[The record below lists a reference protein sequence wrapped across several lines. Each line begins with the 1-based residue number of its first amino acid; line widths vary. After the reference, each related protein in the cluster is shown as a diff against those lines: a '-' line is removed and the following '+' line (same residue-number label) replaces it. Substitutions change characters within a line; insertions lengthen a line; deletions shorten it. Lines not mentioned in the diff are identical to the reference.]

1 MLDGFFKCPFGIVIY
16 RDILEKLLAI
26 EMSDNKYVLITAAR
40 NEEVHIEGT
49 IKSILAQTLRP
60 IKWIIVSDGS
70 KDGTDEI
77 VNSYKAYN
85 DVIHLIR
92 VQGNEQRN
100 FCSKVDAINAGYK
113 EIGPIEY
120 QFMGNLDAD
129 VSLRPDY
136 YERIIEKFS
145 KNPKL
150 GIAGG
155 IIIEL
160 DGHKPSSQNISLNS
174 VAGAIQLFRRQ
185 CFLQTG
191 GFIPMEFGG
200 EDALLEIMARMSGWE
215 VHTFPEIE
223 AFHHRHTGRAAGN
236 LLKAKFREGKMFYTL
251 GYHPIFYMI
260 RSLYRVID
268 KPYFL
273 GSMFQIYGY
282 LWSKIRKTERPIPK
296 KVVEFLRREQTQRL
310 KSTFIRSNGSNFIHT
325 SVTLRQNR

>member
-1 MLDGFFKCPFGIVIY
+1 MF
-16 RDILEKLLAI
+16 
-26 EMSDNKYVLITAAR
+26 SSKYILITPAR
-40 NEEVHIEGT
+40 NEEAHIERT
-49 IKSILAQTLRP
+49 IKSILAQTLPP

-70 KDGTDEI
+70 KDRTDEI
-77 VNSYKAYN
+77 VNSYKAHH
-85 DVIHLIR
+85 DVIQLIR

-120 QFMGNLDAD
+120 QFIGNLDAD
-129 VSLRPDY
+129 VSLCPDY
-136 YERIIEKFS
+136 YERVIEKFS
-145 KNPKL
+145 NNSKL

-160 DGHKPSSQNISLNS
+160 DGKKPISQNISLNS
-174 VAGAIQLFRRQ
+174 VAGAVQLFRRQ

-200 EDALLEIMARMSGWE
+200 EDALLEIVARMDGWE
-215 VHTFPEIE
+215 VQTFPAIE
-223 AFHHRHTGRAAGN
+223 AFHHRHTGRAGGN
-236 LLKAKFREGKMFYTL
+236 LLKSRFREGKMFYAL

-268 KPYFL
+268 KPYFW

-282 LWSKIRKTERPIPK
+282 LWSTMKKTERPIPQ
-296 KVVEFLRREQTQRL
+296 KVVEYLREEQIQRL
-310 KSTFIRSNGSNFIHT
+310 KSTFIKGKDAKFIPASHSFKT
-325 SVTLRQNR
+325 